1 MICVAC
7 LLKCCC
13 IWWFL
18 FLCGPMKWK
27 IWWMVQFLF
36 QITANIDPVG
46 RIQMRTRRTLRG
58 HLAKIYAMH
67 WGTDSR
73 WVHCAVE
80 SWVHPAVI
88 YLFCHKDPLV
98 QKERRQLRELGSTW
112 YHFFFS
118 SWYVWFCHENLC
130 LFLKWGSVSLSGK
143 SALWQLWDKSW
154 IKNKQIKHHQD
165 NEALQWLQ
173 CLVSCLVRGRVVE
186 QIWIPYWTIFSEITY
201 KRKRLKRCFMPVFQ
215 FIFEHTRSM

>member
-98 QKERRQLRELGSTW
+98 QKECRQLRELGSTW
-112 YHFFFS
+112 YHFFFFFLVCVVL
-118 SWYVWFCHENLC
+118 SWE
-130 LFLKWGSVSLSGK
+130 SV
-143 SALWQLWDKSW
+143 
-154 IKNKQIKHHQD
+154 
-165 NEALQWLQ
+165 
-173 CLVSCLVRGRVVE
+173 
-186 QIWIPYWTIFSEITY
+186 
-201 KRKRLKRCFMPVFQ
+201 
-215 FIFEHTRSM
+215 FIFKMGFGLFVWQKCIVTAVR